1 MHDGDHPIRSAS
13 IADALR
19 EGEGLMI
26 ASHELIYQPFDL
38 IRTMTM
44 NTGDVIGVEMQTRK

>member
-13 IADALR
+13 IADALK
-19 EGEGLMI
+19 EGKGLMI

-38 IRTMTM
+38 IQIMTM
-44 NTGDVIGVEMQTRK
+44 NFGDVVTSVEIQCK